1 MKILLFTSNAL
12 RHKFVANTLAAE
24 TEHMVTLVECKTGDA
39 TTTLKKENPT
49 AIERHFQERYHSEEE
64 FFVGNEVLK
73 TPSIPLLHPT
83 IGEKE
88 EINTPWVFDFVKK
101 YEPDAAFVFGSSI
114 LREPLLSVLPSGK
127 FINMHL
133 GLSPYT
139 RGSGT
144 NFWPFI
150 TGELEYVGV
159 TLLHIDP
166 GVDTGDIIAQG
177 RPLIEKGDTVH
188 TVGNK
193 TIRLGAK
200 LMAEALQ
207 RLKRG
212 ETLPRTKQWEAAD
225 PQLYRRK
232 DFNEENLAFYQKNM
246 EDGLIE
252 KYLNRE
258 KKEIKIVTF

>member
-24 TEHMVTLVECKTGDA
+24 TEHIVTIVECKASDTSV
-39 TTTLKKENPT
+39 TLKKEGLT
-49 AIERHFQERYHSEEE
+49 ATEKHFQERHRSEQN
-64 FFVGNEVLK
+64 FFADNETLK
-73 TPSIPLLHPT
+73 TPSIPILHPT
-83 IGEKE
+83 IGGKE
-88 EINTPWVFDFVKK
+88 EINTPWLFDFVKK

-114 LREPLLSVLPSGK
+114 LREPLLSALPPGK

-139 RGSGT
+139 RGSAT
-144 NFWPFI
+144 NFWPFV
-150 TGELEYVGV
+150 TGELEYIGV

-177 RPLIEKGDTVH
+177 RPTIEEGDTVH

-193 TIRLGAK
+193 TVRLGTK
-200 LMAEALQ
+200 LMVEALQ
-207 RLKRG
+207 RLKQG
-212 ETLPRTKQWEAAD
+212 ETLPRTKQWEVTD

-232 DFNEENLAFYQKNM
+232 DFNEENLAICQKNI
-246 EDGLIE
+246 EGGLIQ
-252 KYLNRE
+252 KYLARD

>member
-1 MKILLFTSNAL
+1 M
-12 RHKFVANTLAAE
+12 LAAE
-24 TEHMVTLVECKTGDA
+24 TEHMVTLVECKASDTAA
-39 TTTLKKENPT
+39 TFKTENPT
-49 AIERHFQERYHSEEE
+49 ALERHFQERYRSEEE
-64 FFVGNEVLK
+64 FFAGNETFK

-83 IGEKE
+83 ISGKE

-101 YEPDAAFVFGSSI
+101 YKPDATFVFGSSI
-114 LREPLLSVLPSGK
+114 LREPLLSALPPGK

-144 NFWPFI
+144 NFWPFV

-177 RPLIEKGDTVH
+177 RPSIERGDTVH

-200 LMAEALQ
+200 LMVETLQ

-212 ETLPRTKQWEAAD
+212 EALPRTKQWEVTD

-232 DFNEENLAFYQKNM
+232 DFNEENLALYQKNI
-246 EDGLIE
+246 EEGLIQ
-252 KYLNRE
+252 KYLDRD
-258 KKEIKIVTF
+258 KKGIKIVTF